1 MPPPK
6 GTFSER
12 LRTETAS
19 LHLRV
24 DTAFSAFD
32 LSTRSGY
39 GGFLR
44 AHARALPAVEA
55 IVAAGISVAATR
67 SRTDLAVADLQELG
81 IDIPPSAPFDGPAS
95 PVAARGIHYV
105 LEGSRLGG
113 AVLQRR
119 VPVAYPRRLLSARHE
134 RGGWRSVLA
143 DLDGWG
149 DGQDESTIASAIA
162 AAAACFAL
170 FERSALAEAG

>member
-1 MPPPK
+1 MPPPN

-12 LRTETAS
+12 LRTETSS

-55 IVAAGISVAATR
+55 IAAGISVAATCSR
-67 SRTDLAVADLQELG
+67 SDLVVADLQELG
-81 IDIPPSAPFDGPAS
+81 IAVPPSAPFDGPKS

-149 DGQDESTIASAIA
+149 ESQDEPTIASAIA
-162 AAAACFAL
+162 AATACFAL